1 MTTSERAA
9 KLVYVMG
16 PSGAGKDTLLAYA
29 RARVDP
35 NRVVFAHRYITRPA
49 DAGGENHVALSPAE
63 FAARQSAGLFALS
76 WESHGFMY
84 GIGLEIDQWLDR
96 GIVVVISGARAAW
109 PTAMTRYRDAIG
121 VVVNTPAHIRAAR
134 LAKRGR
140 EDEMAIRARLARE
153 IPVYALSGT
162 LYHLD
167 NSGPP
172 SVAGD
177 VFVAILQK
185 TANALAPQSR
195 VIDRIAP

>member
-1 MTTSERAA
+1 M
-9 KLVYVMG
+9 KIVYVMG
-16 PSGAGKDTLLAYA
+16 PSGAGKDSLLAYA
-29 RARVDP
+29 RGRIDP
-35 NRVVFAHRYITRPA
+35 NLVVFAHRYITRPA
-49 DAGGENHVALSPAE
+49 DAGGENHVALSAAE

-76 WESHGFMY
+76 WESHGLMY
-84 GIGLEIDQWLDR
+84 GIGVEIDQWLRQDLT
-96 GIVVVISGARAAW
+96 VVISGARAAW
-109 PTAMTRYRDAIG
+109 PTAMTRYRNAIG
-121 VVVNTPAHIRAAR
+121 VVVNTPADVRAAR

-140 EDEMAIRARLARE
+140 EDEAAIRARLARE
-153 IPVYALSGT
+153 IPIYALSGT

-167 NSGPP
+167 NGGLL